1 MELHEKLNNLSLEIK
16 LHERIKKLPLELI
29 WNIMKYILNPQP
41 TELLN
46 DIRSFHFLR
55 DIGLKLYKQK
65 YEIDYISYFTNDL
78 GGYLNEDLPIFKGC
92 VNKFYDTF
100 RRLYQNKNKD
110 KKTILKYFFKYLMNP
125 DRSIEL
131 NVLWGLLKPLERE
144 QILHKHYS
152 IELININYN

>member
-1 MELHEKLNNLSLEIK
+1 MF
-16 LHERIKKLPLELI
+16 
-29 WNIMKYILNPQP
+29 
-41 TELLN
+41 
-46 DIRSFHFLR
+46 DI
-55 DIGLKLYKQK
+55 
-65 YEIDYISYFTNDL
+65 
-78 GGYLNEDLPIFKGC
+78 KGC